1 MNWEQ
6 IAPAL
11 AALVIA
17 IIGYIITYFDNKK
30 VKSKLKTIEE
40 ALQSDDMEYYIV
52 CPHCQQKI
60 CLSKVKLFSEK
71 KTKENELKEE

>member
-1 MNWEQ
+1 MKWEQ

-30 VKSKLKTIEE
+30 VK
-40 ALQSDDMEYYIV
+40 Y
-52 CPHCQQKI
+52 
-60 CLSKVKLFSEK
+60 K
-71 KTKENELKEE
+71 KTKTESVDIDALLEEAMDLLDY